1 MIIDTRS
8 VLLATVGSLAFG
20 TAGAQNTLADLIQD
34 GNRQSALELID
45 EGADVNAAQGDGTTP
60 LHWAVYRIDT
70 ELTHRLLEHGADAA
84 AINRY
89 GASPVAEAVK
99 AAHPGLVAM
108 LLEAGADPE
117 SPNLDGQT
125 ALMLAARSGSPEIA
139 RLLVEHGAD
148 VNARESWRGQTVLMW
163 AAEGR
168 HAEIARYLVEHGAD
182 VGARAL
188 ANDWGAQITS
198 EPRAQYRPTGGLT
211 PLLYAARSGCVDCT
225 AAILAAGEPVDRPT
239 PDGVT
244 PLMIAIDN
252 FEYDTAALLLDSG
265 ADPHLSDWWG
275 RTALYVAVDM
285 NTYVSREVLGGL
297 RSSGSDSF
305 PGATASVDTTAIDI
319 VRRLLAAGV
328 DVNSQLNMHRVG
340 RGGNSQR
347 FNDDLL
353 TTGATPLLRAAIT
366 HDHESMRLLLEH
378 GAHVDLPN
386 VMGVTPL
393 MAAAGIG
400 VRDSNFGSN
409 RSPRFATDEFIEDK
423 VIASFEIL
431 LAAGADINAR
441 VTDIHSRSARIAR
454 LSRLTDREGQTAL
467 YSPAGRGWTRVVEF
481 MLANGAEVDIV
492 DAIGQSPLDAASG
505 RLSRGGGV
513 HEDVAAILASAY
525 Q

>member
-1 MIIDTRS
+1 MIIETRS

-34 GNRQSALELID
+34 GNRQSALELIA

-70 ELTHRLLEHGADAA
+70 ELTRSLLEHGADAA

-125 ALMLAARSGSPEIA
+125 ALMLAARSGSPDIA

-148 VNARESWRGQTVLMW
+148 VNARETWRGQTALMW
-163 AAEGR
+163 AVEGR

-182 VGARAL
+182 VSARAL

-225 AAILAAGEPVDRPT
+225 AAILAAGEPVNRPT

-505 RLSRGGGV
+505 RLTRGGGV